1 MTSFKIPTE
10 EPKWSPDQAA
20 ALRQFLNG
28 ANGQAFLQ
36 RLFWLR
42 PKLVAPSAQI
52 PYDVNARLGTAE
64 RQAGYEE
71 AIDDALLLTV
81 SPETPTQ

>member
-1 MTSFKIPTE
+1 MSFKIPTE
-10 EPKWSPDQAA
+10 ETRWSADQAA

-28 ANGQAFLQ
+28 ANGQTFLQ
-36 RLFWLR
+36 KLFQLR
-42 PKLVAPSAQI
+42 PVLADVPTQNA
-52 PYDVNARLGTAE
+52 YDVHARLGAAE

-71 AIDDALLLTV
+71 AIKDILFLTV

>member
-1 MTSFKIPTE
+1 MISFKIPTE
-10 EPKWSPDQAA
+10 EPKWSSDQAA

-36 RLFWLR
+36 RLYWMR
-42 PKLVAPSAQI
+42 PKLGTPSSQI

-71 AIDDALLLTV
+71 AIDDALTLTV
-81 SPETPTQ
+81 SPETPTE